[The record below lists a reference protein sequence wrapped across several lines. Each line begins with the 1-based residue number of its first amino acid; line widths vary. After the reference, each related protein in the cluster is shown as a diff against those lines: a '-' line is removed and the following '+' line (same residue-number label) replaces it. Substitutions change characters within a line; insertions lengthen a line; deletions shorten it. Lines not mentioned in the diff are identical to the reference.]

1 MKKLTSREVRNF
13 YLDFFKSHEHAIIPS
28 ASIVPENDPTV
39 LFTTAGMHPL
49 VPYLLGEKHP
59 AGNRLCDV
67 QKCIRTSDIDDV
79 GDASHLTFFEMLG
92 NWSLGNYFKDE
103 AIKMSYEF
111 LTSPDYLN
119 IPQEKLYFTCFAGD
133 ETAPRD
139 EESYNIWRSLGVSED
154 HLFYLSKEHNFWILG
169 SGIGPCGPDT
179 EMFYDTGKP
188 KCSEKCDP
196 SCDCGKYL
204 EIWNDVFMEYYRDEE
219 GNLTKLK
226 QQNVDTGMG
235 LERIITVLNGYESV
249 YDTDIFQNLKEKLE
263 QLSNKKYEDNKK
275 SFRIIMDH
283 VRTSTFI
290 LGDDHGITPSN
301 IGAGYVLRRLIRR
314 AIRHLRKLD
323 LMENSLM
330 DLARVVINDYKD
342 IYTELEKNKDFI
354 ITELEKEGIKFGK
367 TIKDGEKL
375 FYKVIKHLD
384 GDTISGE
391 DAFKLFDTF
400 GFPLEMTQELA
411 RENDLKVDIKGF
423 EEKFKEHQEKSRT
436 IDAGSFKG
444 GLADSSY
451 ESTKY
456 HTLAHLMLAA
466 LQQMYG
472 KNIIQKGCNI
482 TSERIRFDFN
492 LDHKMTDDE
501 KLTLTNIVNEK
512 IQEGIPVTMEEI
524 PYEEAKAKG
533 AHGTFEDKY
542 GSIVKVY
549 SIGDFSKE
557 ICGGPHVKNT
567 NELGTFKIVKEESS
581 SAGVRRIK
589 AVLENK

>member
-330 DLARVVINDYKD
+330 DLARVVISDYKD
-342 IYTELEKNKDFI
+342 IYTELEKNRDFI

-549 SIGDFSKE
+549 SIGEFSKE

>member
-119 IPQEKLYFTCFAGD
+119 IPKEKLYFTCFAGD

-423 EEKFKEHQEKSRT
+423 AEKFKEHQEKSRT

-524 PYEEAKAKG
+524 SYEEAKEKG

>member
-1 MKKLTSREVRNF
+1 MKQLTSKELREF
-13 YLDFFKSHEHAIIPS
+13 YLHFFESHNHTIIPS
-28 ASIVPENDPTV
+28 SSVIPENDPTV

-49 VPYLLGEKHP
+49 VPYLLGEHHP
-59 AGNRLCDV
+59 AGKRLCDV
-67 QKCIRTSDIDDV
+67 QKCIRTSDIDEV
-79 GDASHLTFFEMLG
+79 GDNSHLTFFEMLG
-92 NWSLGNYFKDE
+92 NWSLGDYFKDE
-103 AIKMSYEF
+103 AIRMSYEF
-111 LTSPDYLN
+111 LTSKDYLN
-119 IPQEKLYFTCFAGD
+119 IPKEKLYFTCFAGD
-133 ETAPRD
+133 DTAPRD
-139 EESYNIWRSLGVSED
+139 EESYNIWKSLGVSED
-154 HLFYLSKEHNFWILG
+154 HLFYLPKENNFWILG

-188 KCSEKCDP
+188 KCSDTCNP
-196 SCDCGKYL
+196 ACDCGKYL
-204 EIWNDVFMEYYRDEE
+204 EIWNDVFMEYYRDES

-235 LERIITVLNGYESV
+235 LERTITVLNGLESV
-249 YDTDIFQNLKEKLE
+249 YDSDVFQNLKEKIE
-263 QLSNKKYEDNKK
+263 ELSGKSYEENKK

-301 IGAGYVLRRLIRR
+301 VGAGYVLRRLIRR
-314 AIRHLRKLD
+314 AIRHLRKLG
-323 LMENSLM
+323 LMEDELVK
-330 DLARVVINDYKD
+330 LAEVVINDYSDVYKELD
-342 IYTELEKNKDFI
+342 KNKEFIYKELES
-354 ITELEKEGIKFGK
+354 EGIKFGK

-375 FYKVIKHLD
+375 FYKVIKHLE
-384 GDTISGE
+384 GDIISGE

-400 GFPLEMTQELA
+400 GFPLEMTEELA
-411 RENDLKVDIKGF
+411 RENGLKVDTLGF

-466 LQQMYG
+466 LQTMYG
-472 KNIIQKGCNI
+472 PDIIQKGCNI

-492 LDHKMTDDE
+492 LDHKMTDEE
-501 KLTLTNIVNEK
+501 KAELTKIVNEK
-512 IQEGIPVTMEEI
+512 IKEGIPVTMEEM
-524 PYEEAKAKG
+524 PYEEAKKRG
-533 AHGTFEDKY
+533 AHGTFEDRY

-557 ICGGPHVKNT
+557 ICGGPHVNNT
-567 NELGTFKIVKEESS
+567 SELGTFKITKEESS

-589 AVLENK
+589 GVLENN